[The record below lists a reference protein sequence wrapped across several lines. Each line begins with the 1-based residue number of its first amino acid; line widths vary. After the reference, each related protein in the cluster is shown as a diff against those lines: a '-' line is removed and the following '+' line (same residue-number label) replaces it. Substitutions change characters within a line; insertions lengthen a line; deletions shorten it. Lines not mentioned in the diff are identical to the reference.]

1 MRKDSIDQKAIEAAY
16 LIYSERGHEILDYT
30 HAATDYKR
38 NTVEEPET
46 TSQLK
51 QAFGEILPANVMD
64 GDRYDD
70 MQDAA
75 GQLNLQIDSL
85 QSQMR
90 VSRERGSFQQ
100 LQVQMRRMQALI
112 KQKEALDA
120 RMAVDNLGRKQMGD
134 YNRTMNQEDSY
145 SESINTIGERIAELE
160 AKLLEYREM
169 LEG

>member
-1 MRKDSIDQKAIEAAY
+1 
-16 LIYSERGHEILDYT
+16 
-30 HAATDYKR
+30 
-38 NTVEEPET
+38 
-46 TSQLK
+46 
-51 QAFGEILPANVMD
+51 MD

-70 MQDAA
+70 MEDAA

-100 LQVQMRRMQALI
+100 LQEQMRRMQGLI

-145 SESINTIGERIAELE
+145 SESIGTIGERIAELE
-160 AKLLEYREM
+160 TRLLEYCEM
-169 LEG
+169 QEG

>member
-30 HAATDYKR
+30 HAPTDYKR
-38 NTVEEPET
+38 NTVEEPEN
-46 TSQLK
+46 TSKLK
-51 QAFGEILPANVMD
+51 EAFGELLPSNVMD
-64 GDRYDD
+64 GERYDD
-70 MQDAA
+70 MKDVA

-85 QSQMR
+85 QNQMR
-90 VSRERGSFQQ
+90 ISRERGSFQQ
-100 LQVQMRRMQALI
+100 LQEQMRRMQGLI

-145 SESINTIGERIAELE
+145 SESIGTIGERIAELE
-160 AKLLEYREM
+160 ARLLEYCEM
-169 LEG
+169 QEG